1 MKSKCNQ
8 KPKLHDGPCET
19 CQFTSYKKDNMCHC
33 LTCPIGVFCHSLNPR
48 PEFYFCPTCG
58 TPVAFKN
65 LERQRKASMKVWLS
79 GIPIPHCTA
88 IRQIEEPCR
97 FCFEA
102 KYKGEDRQ
110 QFVVPSEVMPDN
122 RVPRGRLIDKLLGNV
137 KGPSGGKRTTQ
148 SRSGSP
154 APAGI

>member
-1 MKSKCNQ
+1 MEIFN
-8 KPKLHDGPCET
+8 
-19 CQFTSYKKDNMCHC
+19 
-33 LTCPIGVFCHSLNPR
+33 V
-48 PEFYFCPTCG
+48 
-58 TPVAFKN
+58 
-65 LERQRKASMKVWLS
+65 
-79 GIPIPHCTA
+79 
-88 IRQIEEPCR
+88 
-97 FCFEA
+97 EA